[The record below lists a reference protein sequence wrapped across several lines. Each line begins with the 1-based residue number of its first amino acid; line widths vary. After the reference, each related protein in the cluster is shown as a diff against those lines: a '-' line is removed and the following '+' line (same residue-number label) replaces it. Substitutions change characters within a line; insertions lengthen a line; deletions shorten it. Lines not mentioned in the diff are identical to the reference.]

1 MKIED
6 VVIIEPLPINNLSVD
21 VLFDFVTTP
30 NISNELRD
38 RVRDEARRDQLN
50 REEKEQVLRD
60 FEYQRG
66 E

>member
-21 VLFDFVTTP
+21 ALFDFVTTP
-30 NISNELRD
+30 NISDELRD
-38 RVRDEARRDQLN
+38 RVRDEAQRDQLN